1 MVFQQKKPQPRIA
14 FVTWWTFMLFN
25 NNDLWYCNKETLVWD
40 FLLREKKITYLGIM
54 LYIKANT
61 LEGEYSKWAN
71 GIVYP

>member
-1 MVFQQKKPQPRIA
+1 
-14 FVTWWTFMLFN
+14 MLFN